1 MAVSNLILI
10 IFLSFALPCMD
21 FKHNIIQWNC
31 RGLKPKFDEISLLLS
46 QQKPSVFCLQ
56 ETFLKPDDKITLKG
70 LTSIIIYILTAR
82 DLLAVVLFL
91 LNLLVHNE
99 IYS

>member
-1 MAVSNLILI
+1 
-10 IFLSFALPCMD
+10 MD

-56 ETFLKPDDKITLKG
+56 ETFLKPDDKITLKV

-91 LNLLVHNE
+91 LNLLVLNE

>member
-1 MAVSNLILI
+1 MN
-10 IFLSFALPCMD
+10 

-56 ETFLKPDDKITLKG
+56 ETLLKLNDKITLKG
-70 LTSIIIYILTAR
+70 FNIYNYIHSNCQRPSGGSSI
-82 DLLAVVLFL
+82 L